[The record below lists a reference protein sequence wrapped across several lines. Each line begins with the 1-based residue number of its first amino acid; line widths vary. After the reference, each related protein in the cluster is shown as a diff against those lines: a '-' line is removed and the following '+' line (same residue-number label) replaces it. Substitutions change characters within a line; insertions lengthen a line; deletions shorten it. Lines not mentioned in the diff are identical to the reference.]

1 MLPIVNR
8 NNYLSRALADMFGDD
23 LPDTDRFDERSTA
36 PAVNVKEEKNNFL
49 IELAAPGLNKKDF
62 SIDVNN
68 NVLTISHNKKE
79 EEKKEED
86 NYVRREFYYS
96 TFRRS
101 FTLPESVMSD
111 KIEATQKDG
120 ILEIKIPKKEET
132 KEKGPKKI
140 DIQ

>member
-1 MLPIVNR
+1 MLPIANR

-23 LPDTDRFDERSTA
+23 LPDTGRFDERSTA

-79 EEKKEED
+79 EDTKEEE

-111 KIEATQKDG
+111 KIEATHKDG
-120 ILEIKIPKKEET
+120 ILEIKIPKKEEA

-140 DIQ
+140 DIK